1 MDERLEKA
9 LAFSNYRVTIDNRKK
24 AIKRRYETMSVVYYN
39 DGVFVADPQTISF
52 IGTLSVDSGGAT
64 VLDEKDRPIDI
75 PDLLAFKQTLLE
87 AYHTAM
93 NEYADEMKKLAKAR
107 DVKKAMDW

>member
-24 AIKRRYETMSVVYYN
+24 AIKRRYETMSVVYYK
-39 DGVFVADPQTISF
+39 DGVFVADPHTISF
-52 IGTLSVDSGGAT
+52 VTALSIDNESAVI
-64 VLDEKDRPIDI
+64 LDEKDRPIDVD
-75 PDLLAFKQTLLE
+75 DLLAFKQQLLE
-87 AYHTAM
+87 TYHTAI
-93 NEYADEMKKLAKAR
+93 NEYSSEMKKLAKAR